1 LVKTREL
8 GRIPTGMST
17 LHISS
22 AWSVFFFIY
31 LVQQF
36 ITWGAMAVCAY
47 RRNYV
52 WSVNT
57 LTFFIQLPNTKDY

>member
-1 LVKTREL
+1 MVKTREL

-22 AWSVFFFIY
+22 AWSVFFFF

-36 ITWGAMAVCAY
+36 ITWGAMVVRAY

>member
-1 LVKTREL
+1 MVKTREL
-8 GRIPTGMST
+8 GRIPTGVST
-17 LHISS
+17 LDISS
-22 AWSVFFFIY
+22 AWSVFFFF

-52 WSVNT
+52 
-57 LTFFIQLPNTKDY
+57 